1 MALRTACPA
10 PKSPPAL
17 LVGCSG
23 SAVGANR
30 LPVLQLEAKSPCRKK
45 ADDGRQES
53 AIADSAPGLAT
64 GDVNLEDPAC
74 GLARLGVPA
83 TRSRQMIDA
92 AIAAQP
98 CGLLT
103 EANVLRRAIASIGRL
118 VAGARYEPLQMNL
131 EPPERFV
138 AGLRLVA

>member
-1 MALRTACPA
+1 MGWRYGQLAQRQKVPRPCSWGA
-10 PKSPPAL
+10 P
-17 LVGCSG
+17 GG
-23 SAVGANR
+23 AVGANR
-30 LPVLQLEAKSPCRKK
+30 LPVLQLEAKSPRRKK

-53 AIADSAPGLAT
+53 AIADSAPGRAT

-103 EANVLRRAIASIGRL
+103 EANVLRRAIASIC
-118 VAGARYEPLQMNL
+118 RY
-131 EPPERFV
+131 
-138 AGLRLVA
+138 GSGGGI